1 MKPGAVRPV
10 LFMELDEALSEAR
23 RMADLHGTPR
33 CVISKFSQKR
43 GRTVY
48 RNLPLAGF
56 GLPAGWTFEEA
67 VEPHSER
74 PLIEPPEKSSTN
86 GF

>member
-1 MKPGAVRPV
+1 MRRTALPPV
-10 LFMELDEALSEAR
+10 FLELVEALSEAR
-23 RMADLHGTPR
+23 RMADLHGSPR

-48 RNLPLAGF
+48 RNLPLSGF

-67 VEPHSER
+67 VEPRSER
-74 PLIEPPEKSSTN
+74 SLVEPPEKSSTN